1 MSINELAGL
10 PRLEGV
16 STAQHE
22 LITSCISSAM
32 EQSITDPALIKAI
45 NDGDKDS
52 ALEILHTY
60 CREELDA
67 RYQRGNALLNDPD
80 VFATF
85 TAILY
90 QALHSEGVN
99 A

>member
-1 MSINELAGL
+1 MSSNELAGL
-10 PRLEGV
+10 PRVEGV

-32 EQSITDPALIKAI
+32 DQAVTDPALIDAVENKEM
-45 NDGDKDS
+45 DS
-52 ALEILHTY
+52 ALGILHVY
-60 CREELDA
+60 CLAELDA
-67 RYQRGNALLNDPD
+67 RYERGNTLLQDPD
-80 VFATF
+80 VFAKF

-90 QALHSEGVN
+90 TALRAEGVN

>member
-1 MSINELAGL
+1 
-10 PRLEGV
+10 
-16 STAQHE
+16 
-22 LITSCISSAM
+22 M
-32 EQSITDPALIKAI
+32 EQSITDPALIEAVENKEM
-45 NDGDKDS
+45 DS
-52 ALEILHTY
+52 ALGISHAY
-60 CREELDA
+60 CLAELDA
-67 RYQRGNALLNDPD
+67 RYQHGNALLNDPD